1 MKHQDLPHVQN
12 FIDNEHIVNQ
22 VITML
27 EDMRD
32 ECGSNGVRNAAIM
45 ARDTHKCLV
54 TVMMIIEELRNRRVS
69 N

>member
-1 MKHQDLPHVQN
+1 MKHEALPHVQK
-12 FIDNEHIVNQ
+12 FIDNEAKVAE

-32 ECGSNGVRNAAIM
+32 ECGSNGVRNAAIL

-54 TVMMIIEELRNRRVS
+54 TITHIIEALKLKR
-69 N
+69 